1 MSASEPEVMSP
12 ETSIEPRGKRR
23 RGLSKQEPAP
33 LAQPEPNPLI
43 ADAMRVEGLTLA
55 ERLQLIDKVEAIY
68 RERQEAA
75 AERAFYA
82 ALSAFQRECPVIK
95 KKKAVY
101 NKDRTT
107 IRYYY
112 APLGDIVK
120 QVGPLLAKHG
130 LSYDFSDAEVVPF
143 EDKAGGPFLKL
154 TTNVH
159 HSAGHSRGFP
169 FLALIEDNDFMNPTQ
184 QAGSSNMYA
193 KRYGFCN
200 AFGILTAEDDLDGN
214 APGMVSPA
222 SARTVRQPV
231 SQPQARPS
239 VQKAAAKAEGER
251 VQISPAA
258 EGEVAIESSTLK
270 VLTKKMGDSA
280 EGGISIVD
288 FQKRFPAFQGIED
301 PLSRVKR
308 SDINAVMNFLMDPVS
323 K

>member
-1 MSASEPEVMSP
+1 MSEVKEPEVVSS
-12 ETSIEPRGKRR
+12 ETAIEPRGRKRR
-23 RGLSKQEPAP
+23 GISRQEPAP

-143 EDKAGGPFLKL
+143 EEKAGGPFLKL

-231 SQPQARPS
+231 SQPQ
-239 VQKAAAKAEGER
+239 QKPTAKRTAEAKATAPGER
-251 VQISPAA
+251 PQILPAPD
-258 EGEVAIESSTLK
+258 GEAIEASTIK
-270 VLTKKMGDSA
+270 VLTAKMESGALSGA
-280 EGGISIVD
+280 D
-288 FQKRFPAFQGIED
+288 FKKRFGFEGIEHVN
-301 PLSRVKR
+301 RK
-308 SDINAVMNFLMDPVS
+308 DINAVLSWIADPS
-323 K
+323 TR